1 MKHWNTRTIAE
12 AIGIF
17 AVVCSLVFV
26 GLELRQNSVA
36 TMAQTNSNIAEE
48 FVELNLAMAT
58 SADLARA
65 MTSYTDDP
73 ATASPADQVQILG
86 LWRALFH
93 TWSNAHRQHLS
104 GTLDPAIYA
113 SIVQEISTY
122 ANAGEGAGAHVNNVK
137 DLSRRKRV
145 MRWAW
150 ENERFIFNPDFQ
162 VFVDGILGVER

>member
-1 MKHWNTRTIAE
+1 MKSWNARTIVE
-12 AIGIF
+12 AIGVLS
-17 AVVCSLVFV
+17 VVCSLIFV
-26 GLELRQNSVA
+26 GMELRQNSVA
-36 TMAQTNSNIAEE
+36 TMAATNSSIAES
-48 FVELNLAMAT
+48 FIELNLAMAT

-65 MTSYTDDP
+65 MTSYEDDP

-122 ANAGEGAGAHVNNVK
+122 ADSGTTANSVK
-137 DLSRRKRV
+137 DLNRRKRI

-162 VFVDGILGVER
+162 VFVDGILGIER

>member
-1 MKHWNTRTIAE
+1 MKNWNAKNTVETV
-12 AIGIF
+12 GLF
-17 AVVCSLVFV
+17 AVICSLLFV
-26 GLELRQNSVA
+26 GMELRQNSVA
-36 TMAQTNSNIAEE
+36 TMAQTNSNVAES
-48 FVELNLAMAT
+48 FIELNLAMAT
-58 SADLARA
+58 NAELARA
-65 MTSYTDDP
+65 MTSYDDDP

-122 ANAGEGAGAHVNNVK
+122 ANAGAGAQVNNIK
-137 DLSRRKRV
+137 DLGRRKR
-145 MRWAW
+145 MMHWAW